1 MKRIVN
7 ENGTDTS
14 GSLPEIAVMWEI
26 STLGQKDNMLYESVL
41 NN

>member
-14 GSLPEIAVMWEI
+14 DSLPEIAVMWEI
-26 STLGQKDNMLYESVL
+26 STLGQKDKYAL
-41 NN
+41 